1 MALTQSQSIL
11 RGVHKFQ
18 ASFVATTAAPG
29 ILRGVDKTNKSS
41 FVVQAR
47 DPSWQQLGCEA
58 WTRSINRPT
67 TKAMANW
74 YRWDLE
80 DIPPHRRVPPQHSGR
95 PSSGVVHRPW
105 REYISIERPRLV
117 GEYCEERICE
127 DIFDFPISTIDPRA
141 TSWGPLSSEQVSLVS
156 TKRHEMEEHRS
167 SLVKDFH
174 SRARGLFLKAETM
187 MFRLTE
193 AAPDVAKK
201 LSNTNRPSVHIATFG
216 SIAMPQFLPE
226 AEKVVFASN
235 SGIVATEFVTDI
247 ELQQILDDWAEG
259 FFVRYLPQ
267 WKAMVGRQCLG
278 VNGVVR
284 FLEENDRP
292 VGHPAWG
299 NNEDLD
305 LLFQQ
310 SSLLADDCRRMGEFL
325 REVDYFA
332 NNALP
337 HCIRCLCFSK
347 GTFRYRDWSRT
358 YQGYVRQLVSRE
370 VLRENPRLIPF
381 PYVRHLFCTW
391 MPEYLRRLRC
401 NRSLFSFPPGEMGEV
416 RVCIAGRQ
424 CPSIKLTPPFPSP
437 ILNKA
442 AEPEIA
448 HPSTAT

>member
-1 MALTQSQSIL
+1 M
-11 RGVHKFQ
+11 
-18 ASFVATTAAPG
+18 
-29 ILRGVDKTNKSS
+29 
-41 FVVQAR
+41 
-47 DPSWQQLGCEA
+47 
-58 WTRSINRPT
+58 
-67 TKAMANW
+67 
-74 YRWDLE
+74 
-80 DIPPHRRVPPQHSGR
+80 
-95 PSSGVVHRPW
+95 
-105 REYISIERPRLV
+105 
-117 GEYCEERICE
+117 
-127 DIFDFPISTIDPRA
+127 
-141 TSWGPLSSEQVSLVS
+141 
-156 TKRHEMEEHRS
+156 
-167 SLVKDFH
+167 
-174 SRARGLFLKAETM
+174 
-187 MFRLTE
+187 
-193 AAPDVAKK
+193 
-201 LSNTNRPSVHIATFG
+201 
-216 SIAMPQFLPE
+216 
-226 AEKVVFASN
+226 
-235 SGIVATEFVTDI
+235 
-247 ELQQILDDWAEG
+247 
-259 FFVRYLPQ
+259 RYLPQ